1 MYRAGYRYMYLGM
14 YRVPTYARGGAS
26 DIGIMHYYTALHYTA
41 LTSEKKN
48 AKNIKQTSY
57 KTRERESMPS
67 LQKDGLK

>member
-1 MYRAGYRYMYLGM
+1 MLG
-14 YRVPTYARGGAS
+14 GGAS